1 MKEELYYIE
10 GMHCAACSAA
20 IERVTKKL
28 DGVELSEVNLIMNR
42 LRIVY
47 DEAQTNSEEIIKK
60 IERAGFAAKLK
71 ENKDAKST
79 NPKPQA
85 EIKQGENVG
94 DTGESIKMMK
104 LGLIFQLGFSGALML
119 VSMGQMFFP
128 NAPYP
133 DIISVNTHPVNFA
146 MLQLLLTIP
155 VLYIGKKFFTGGIK
169 SLLLLNPNM
178 DSLVALS
185 AGSSFIYSLVLTFM
199 ISDNPHLAH
208 SLYYESAAMVVALV
222 SVGKYMESGSK
233 EKTKDAIKRLINL
246 SPDTALLVEEKTADK
261 FETREIPSA
270 QLKVGDVVLVKSGMR
285 VPADSVVVK
294 GSGNVN
300 EAMISGE
307 SLPVEKQLGSE
318 LIGGSTSAGG
328 TLFAKVIRI
337 GEESTLAKIVK
348 FVEEAQSKK
357 APISRTADKVAG
369 VFVPIVIAISSITA
383 LIWLAFGATLPFA
396 LNAFT
401 SVLVI
406 ACPCAMGLATPTAII
421 VASGEAASNG
431 ILVRGAETLEVCH
444 KADVC
449 ILDKTGTI
457 TEGRP
462 VVSDVIS
469 ENEELLMS
477 TAYSLEQLSEHPIA
491 NAICSR
497 AKEISSLQVE
507 TYEDY
512 TELSGKGIRAIS
524 TAKSEVLIGKPSF
537 LREVNIDIAA
547 YKERIDEFQS
557 QGKTCVL
564 AAKDGKA
571 LGLIAI
577 SDKIKQSSK
586 AAIGALKDMKL
597 KTVMLTGDNSAAA
610 SHIAAELGVDEVL
623 AEVLPTEKAEHIERY
638 QNAGHTVLMV
648 GDGINDAP
656 ALMQAN
662 VGIAIGSGSDI
673 AVDSAD
679 VVLIKDDLMD
689 VARLISLGKH
699 TIKNI
704 KQNLFW
710 AFFYNVLAI
719 PLAAGLLY
727 PIWSILL
734 SPMIGAIAM
743 SMSSLF
749 VVANALRLRGKM

>member
-1 MKEELYYIE
+1 MKEELYDIE

-85 EIKQGENVG
+85 EIKQGENAG
-94 DTGESIKMMK
+94 DTGESIKKMK

-222 SVGKYMESGSK
+222 SVGKYMESSSK
-233 EKTKDAIKRLINL
+233 EKTKDAIKRLISL

-285 VPADSVVVK
+285 VPADSVVIK

-328 TLFAKVIRI
+328 TLFAKVIRV

-348 FVEEAQSKK
+348 FVEESQSKK

-406 ACPCAMGLATPTAII
+406 ACPCALGLATPTAII

-491 NAICSR
+491 KAICSR

-512 TELSGKGIRAIS
+512 TELSGKGIRAVS
-524 TAKSEVLIGKPSF
+524 TAKSEILIGKPSF

-623 AEVLPTEKAEHIERY
+623 AEVLPTEKAEQIERY